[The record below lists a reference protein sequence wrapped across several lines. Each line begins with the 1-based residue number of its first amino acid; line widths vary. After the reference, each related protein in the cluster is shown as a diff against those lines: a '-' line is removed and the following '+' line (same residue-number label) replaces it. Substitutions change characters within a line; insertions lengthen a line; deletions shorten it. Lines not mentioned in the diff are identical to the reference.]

1 MDKKLFVYM
10 NGLFVGTW
18 EQAPS
23 LLQSFTYDQTW
34 LNNPKGR
41 AISLSLPLSEIT
53 YKGIYVSSFFEN
65 LLPESETVKK
75 KLQIRFKTSSTRSF
89 ELLEHIGRDCVGALQ
104 ILPQPIKTSSVPPEI
119 GGTIVNEQ
127 EIANILRDIRG
138 LELKGETVSLRD
150 FRISVAGAQEKTAFL
165 KYQGQWMI
173 PKGTTPTTHIFKLP
187 IGKIYDFID
196 FSDSIENEWL
206 SCQIMHHFG
215 IPVCKSDIYNF
226 EEQKVLVVERFDRQW
241 SQDQKQLI
249 RLPQEDLCQ
258 ALGYPSD
265 QKYQSDGGPGIL
277 EIMKLLQG
285 SNRAEEDRILFFK
298 TQVLFYLMAAPDGH
312 AKNFSLT
319 LGPKGSFH
327 LTPLYDIMSVYPL
340 FKKTSS
346 SLNPKRLK
354 IAMGVYGKNIHYT
367 WNSIARRHWIET
379 GHKAGLSQ
387 QKVED
392 ILQEIISQVPSVI
405 EATYKS
411 IPPSFPISIVDAI
424 CRGMEKTAKKL
435 AN

>member
-1 MDKKLFVYM
+1 M

-18 EQAPS
+18 KQAPS
-23 LLQSFTYDQTW
+23 LLQSFTYDPAW

-53 YKGIYVSSFFEN
+53 YKGMHVSSFFEN

-75 KLQIRFKTSSTRSF
+75 KLQNRFKASSTRAF

-104 ILPQPIKTSSVPPEI
+104 IVPQPIESSSVLPEI
-119 GGTIVNEQ
+119 EGTIVNEQ
-127 EIANILRDIRG
+127 EIANILREIRG
-138 LELKGETVSLRD
+138 LELEGETISLLD

-165 KYQGQWMI
+165 RYQGQWMI

-187 IGKIYDFID
+187 IGKIFDFID

-206 SCQIMHHFG
+206 SCHIMHQFG
-215 IPVCKSDIYNF
+215 IPVCNSYMYNF
-226 EEQKVLVVERFDRQW
+226 EEQKVLIVERFDRRW
-241 SQDQKQLI
+241 SHDQKQLI

-258 ALGYPSD
+258 ALGYSSN

-285 SNRAEEDRILFFK
+285 SNRAEEDRSLFFK
-298 TQVLFYLMAAPDGH
+298 TQVVLYLMAAPDGH
-312 AKNFSLT
+312 AKNYSLA
-319 LGPKGSFH
+319 LVKKGLFH
-327 LTPLYDIMSVYPL
+327 LTPLYDIMSAYPL
-340 FKKTSS
+340 FGKTSS
-346 SLNPKRLK
+346 SLNPKKLK
-354 IAMGVYGKNIHYT
+354 LAMAVYGKNIHYT

-379 GHKAGLSQ
+379 GLKVGLTQ

-392 ILQEIISQVPSVI
+392 ILQETISQIPFVI

-411 IPPSFPISIVDAI
+411 IPPAFPISIVDAI
-424 CRGMEKTAKKL
+424 CRGMEHTAKKL
-435 AN
+435 VD